1 MRNAMPLFTRLL
13 SLLCLAAIA
22 APTDAAEIQLRQRA
36 APRSGLVLLSDLA
49 DVYAVEQDEADEL
62 AATELFPAPPQ
73 GAKRFVRLSEI
84 QEALT
89 ARGVR
94 LAAHTFS
101 GASQVEVQAA
111 APLAAAPAP
120 KRRRELTTS
129 QQGRANRAA
138 RDAIQRH
145 LREAANATADWS
157 VEVEL
162 TAEQARAVVECGSK
176 LTASGGAAPW
186 TGEQPF
192 ELLLGDGAQP
202 AALQITAAVSL
213 PPSIVVLKLA
223 LGRGTVLQEDDL
235 ELLPLPSGGRE
246 GEFFTTLEEAIG
258 LETTQAVAAGQA
270 LSAAMV
276 RPPLLVRRG
285 EAVTVY
291 VRARGVRVRTV
302 ARARGDGAEGETI
315 TVESMT
321 DRKTYLVRVTGV
333 QEVEVQSQTP
343 GSRPER
349 TAGRAARRGAESR

>member
-1 MRNAMPLFTRLL
+1 MRNGMPTTTRLL
-13 SLLCLAAIA
+13 SLLCLAALA

-36 APRSGLVLLSDLA
+36 TPRGGLVLLSDLA
-49 DVYAVEQDEADEL
+49 DVYAVEQDEADDL
-62 AATELFPAPPQ
+62 AAMELFPAPPR

-89 ARGVR
+89 ARGVG
-94 LAAHTFS
+94 LASHTFS
-101 GASQVEVQAA
+101 GASQVEVQT
-111 APLAAAPAP
+111 AAPAEERP
-120 KRRRELTTS
+120 APRRRELSTS

-138 RDAIQRH
+138 RDAILRH
-145 LREAANATADWS
+145 LREAANETSDWS
-157 VEVEL
+157 VEVKL
-162 TAEQARAVVECGSK
+162 TAEQARAVAECGGK
-176 LTASGGAAPW
+176 LTATGGAAPW

-192 ELLLGDGAQP
+192 ELLLGDEAQP
-202 AALQITAAVSL
+202 AALQVAAAVSL

-223 LGRGTVLQEDDL
+223 LGRGTVLQADDL

-246 GEFFTTLEEAIG
+246 GEFFTTIEEAIG
-258 LETTQAVAAGQA
+258 LETTHAVSAGQA

-285 EAVTVY
+285 DAITVY
-291 VRARGVRVRTV
+291 VRARGLRVRTV

-321 DRKTYLVRVTGV
+321 DRKTYQARVTGV

-343 GSRPER
+343 GQRPQR
-349 TAGRAARRGAESR
+349 TAGRAGRRGE

>member
-1 MRNAMPLFTRLL
+1 MRNAMPLTTRLL
-13 SLLCLAAIA
+13 SLLCLVAIA

-36 APRSGLVLLSDLA
+36 APRGGLVLLSDLA

-62 AATELFPAPPQ
+62 AKTELFPAPPQ

-111 APLAAAPAP
+111 APLEARPAP
-120 KRRRELTTS
+120 RRRELSTS

-145 LREAANATADWS
+145 LREAAHATADWS

-162 TAEQARAVVECGSK
+162 TAEQARAVAECGSK
-176 LTASGGAAPW
+176 VTASGGAAPW

-192 ELLLGDGAQP
+192 ELVLGDEARP
-202 AALQITAAVSL
+202 AALQITATVSL
-213 PPSIVVLKLA
+213 PPSIVVLKQA
-223 LGRGTVLQEDDL
+223 LSRGTVLQEDDL

-246 GEFFTTLEEAIG
+246 GEYFTTLEEAIG

-270 LSAAMV
+270 LAAAMV

-285 EAVTVY
+285 EAITVY

-321 DRKTYLVRVTGV
+321 DRKTYLARVTGV
-333 QEVEVQSQTP
+333 QEVEVLSQS
-343 GSRPER
+343 GVRAER
-349 TAGRAARRGAESR
+349 TAGRPARRGAQSR

>member
-1 MRNAMPLFTRLL
+1 MPTTTRLL
-13 SLLCLAAIA
+13 SLLCLAVLA

-36 APRSGLVLLSDLA
+36 APRGGLVLLSDLA

-111 APLAAAPAP
+111 VPQATAPAP
-120 KRRRELTTS
+120 KPRRRELSTS

-162 TAEQARAVVECGSK
+162 TAEQARAVAECGGS
-176 LTASGGAAPW
+176 LTARGGAAPW

-192 ELLLGDGAQP
+192 ELLLGDDAQP
-202 AALQITAAVSL
+202 AVLQVTATVSL
-213 PPSIVVLKLA
+213 PPSIVVLKQA

-235 ELLPLPSGGRE
+235 ELLPMPSGGRE
-246 GEFFTTLEEAIG
+246 GEYFTTLDEAIG

-285 EAVTVY
+285 EAITVY

-321 DRKTYLVRVTGV
+321 DRKTYLARVTGV
-333 QEVEVQSQTP
+333 QEVEVLSQS
-343 GSRPER
+343 GARAER
-349 TAGRAARRGAESR
+349 TAGRAARRGAQSR